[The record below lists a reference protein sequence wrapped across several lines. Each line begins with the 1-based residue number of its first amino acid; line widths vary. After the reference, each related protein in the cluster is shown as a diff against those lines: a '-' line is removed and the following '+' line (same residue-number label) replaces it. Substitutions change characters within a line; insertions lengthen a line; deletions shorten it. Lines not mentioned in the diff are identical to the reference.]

1 MADELLI
8 DQSTYLEAG
17 VHIGTKVKT
26 PGMKKFI
33 YKVREDGLYLLD
45 LPEIDRE

>member
-26 PGMKKFI
+26 PGIKKLFTRLGKMAFI
-33 YKVREDGLYLLD
+33 F
-45 LPEIDRE
+45 